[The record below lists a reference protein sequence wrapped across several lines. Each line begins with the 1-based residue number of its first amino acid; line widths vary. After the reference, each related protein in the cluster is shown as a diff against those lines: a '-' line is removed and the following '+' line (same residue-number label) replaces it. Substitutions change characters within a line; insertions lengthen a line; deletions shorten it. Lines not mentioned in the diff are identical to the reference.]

1 MVVFINHILVT
12 ITVLL
17 ARAIFSMFPALFFP
31 SQVYTVVLGISVEA
45 KYTCDDCRGS
55 GTLFS
60 YHCIVGI
67 GFPSAM
73 QNNSSVSPTLTM
85 CGEFGGSIVTL
96 GASVY
101 VCIKICNHS

>member
-1 MVVFINHILVT
+1 MVYKNYILVT
-12 ITVLL
+12 VTVIF
-17 ARAIFSMFPALFFP
+17 ARATFSMFPALFFP

-60 YHCIVGI
+60 YHCILGI

-73 QNNSSVSPTLTM
+73 QYNSSLSLTLTM
-85 CGEFGGSIVTL
+85 CGEFGGSRKL
-96 GASVY
+96 WDHLCMY
-101 VCIKICNHS
+101 KNNHS